1 MNRTNDQKSATSP
14 GRVDLIRSS
23 ILASPPWLFA
33 FAAHLMAVIYRWLCS
48 ALASITRDSS
58 EPSRPRVRNVQTG
71 RASSQV

>member
-23 ILASPPWLFA
+23 ILASPPWPFA
-33 FAAHLMAVIYRWLCS
+33 FAHLTAVIYRRLCS

-58 EPSRPRVRNVQTG
+58 EPSRPRIRNVQTG
-71 RASSQV
+71 WASSRV